1 MPQNCVADRTAEFF
15 PPRAAKSAGTSL
27 QPRPAGEPCAADN
40 DRGDSDS
47 ASEAPQAHR
56 DRRVEVALRRYPE
69 PPAPPNTLR
78 LRPRGPYRLLRV
90 SSHRKVLRCPS
101 YFILRMSRRKR
112 RSVAE
117 AGQTLCYK

>member
-1 MPQNCVADRTAEFF
+1 MPQNCVAHRTAEFF
-15 PPRAAKSAGTSL
+15 PPRAATSAGTSL

-47 ASEAPQAHR
+47 ASEASKGHR

-78 LRPRGPYRLLRV
+78 PRPGGPRRLWRV
-90 SSHRKVLRCPS
+90 SSHRKLLRCPS
-101 YFILRMSRRKR
+101 YFILRMNRRKR
-112 RSVAE
+112 LSAAE
-117 AGQTLCYK
+117 SGQTLCYK